1 MGNKQREWDITFIN
15 IAKEMAKHSTCIR
28 KQVGAILVKNGH
40 IVSTGYN
47 GVPHGV
53 KHCNEVFK
61 KEDMLKPDWMDVH
74 GKFSSMYE
82 VHAEQNCIIEM
93 AKNETNPE
101 GSTLYLT
108 LSPCSN
114 CAKLIVAAGITRV
127 VYEEKYDR
135 DTSGIDLLNNM
146 GVECVQLS

>member
-93 AKNETNPE
+93 AKNNMVHE
-101 GSTLYLT
+101 GSIRL
-108 LSPCSN
+108 
-114 CAKLIVAAGITRV
+114 LIHFLNGKRFEHLNKT
-127 VYEEKYDR
+127 VYFNGDKF
-135 DTSGIDLLNNM
+135 
-146 GVECVQLS
+146 